1 MARGRGTPVT
11 AVRRIAGLLEDASR
25 RLRAVSDAPRLEA
38 EVLLARAIDMP
49 RSFLVAHPDD
59 ELDDDAVGRL
69 EATLLRRERG
79 EPMAYISG
87 EREFW
92 SMNLLVTPATLI
104 PRPETELLV
113 EQALAFLPR
122 RTERR
127 VLDLGTGSGAVALA
141 LARERPLC
149 RVTATDISREALAVA
164 RHNANRL
171 ALANIEFVRGRWTE
185 PLTGRRFDV
194 IVSNPPYVRDADPA
208 LASLSYEP
216 RLALAAGE
224 SGLDAIEEIAAG
236 AVSIAA
242 EDAALL
248 LEHGADQRDAVDAVL
263 QAQGWRGLRCV
274 PDYAGHPR
282 VTIASRR

>member
-49 RSFLVAHPDD
+49 RSFLFAHPDD
-59 ELDDDAVGRL
+59 ELDDAAVGRL

-122 RTERR
+122 RAERR

-248 LEHGADQRDAVDAVL
+248 LEHGADQRDAVDAIL
-263 QAQGWRGLRCV
+263 QTQGWRDLRCV

-282 VTIASRR
+282 VTIARRR